1 MHLFFIPHVTE
12 NKRHLSDC
20 HKLQEWVIPEKI
32 HNPMME
38 GTVFLPPPST

>member
-12 NKRHLSDC
+12 NQRHLPDC

-32 HNPMME
+32 HNPMTE